1 MTRSDAVLD
10 LRFEGAEAISR
21 LAEDLVRQAAA
32 VPSSADDDVLVDLEI
47 DGVRCL
53 VVRSEPKPAAAALVA
68 PAAAAPLIRDRLSPR
83 ELEIARM
90 VAEGHPNKAIAAV
103 LDISTWTVNTYLR
116 RMFAKTGATSRA
128 AMVAKLMRN

>member
-1 MTRSDAVLD
+1 MTRSAAVLD
-10 LRFEGAEAISR
+10 LRLEGAEAISR

-53 VVRSEPKPAAAALVA
+53 VVRSEPKAAAPAPVA
-68 PAAAAPLIRDRLSPR
+68 PTAAAPLIRDRLSPR

-128 AMVAKLMRN
+128 AMVAKLMRS